1 MILWKNVAFGLLMA
15 LLGIAAV
22 AYARAYRRM
31 IGRMQEVAS
40 RAPDPATQARF
51 LESDEYRELRRR
63 AQRPMF
69 AATVI
74 FLALVLLMRA
84 G

>member
-1 MILWKNVAFGLLMA
+1 MILWKNVAFGVLMA

-22 AYARAYRRM
+22 AYARAMRRWTS
-31 IGRMQEVAS
+31 RMREVAQRS
-40 RAPDPATQARF
+40 PDPNVTAQFMET
-51 LESDEYRELRRR
+51 EEYRELRRR

-74 FLALVLLMRA
+74 FLALVILTRY